1 MLYVDIPTPA
11 DLKALR
17 SHRDD
22 MCVSIYLPTT
32 PVTQET
38 TGDRIEL
45 KDLAKQAVHELVAKG
60 ADKRRLAALAEHLD
74 DLVDDDEFWRFQA
87 RSLAV
92 LATPDNVR
100 TFRVA
105 NALKPQVEVADR
117 FHLKPLLRAVTFP
130 NTCYVLALAEGAVRL
145 VEAPADLPATTV
157 KVDSMPKNASSA
169 VHRSSVHDRSPSGRL
184 QGSEGQK
191 VLLRQ
196 FARKV
201 DSALRGLLAGSD
213 IQLVLAAAEPMASIY
228 RSVNTYSHLASAT
241 IAGSPVALTDAQLAD
256 RARSVLDGL
265 YRDEIAAFARLFETR
280 EGRGQ
285 ATTDIAQAARAAT
298 YGAVQV
304 MLMDID
310 ELIPGKVDETDGSV
324 TFAERASADSYGV
337 VDEIAGRVIMSGG
350 RVLAVRKADIPRGQ
364 SLAAILRYPM

>member
-11 DLKALR
+11 DLKALT

-32 PVTQET
+32 PVTRET
-38 TGDRIEL
+38 GGDRIEL
-45 KDLAKQAVHELVAKG
+45 KNLAREAVHQLEAAAG
-60 ADKRRLAALAEHLD
+60 DKRRVAALAEHLD

-92 LATPDNVR
+92 LATPDNIR
-100 TFRVA
+100 TFRVP
-105 NALKPQVEVADR
+105 NALKPMVEVADR

-130 NTCYVLALAEGAVRL
+130 NACYVLALAEGAVRV
-145 VEAPADLPATTV
+145 VEVSADLPATAL
-157 KVDSMPKNASSA
+157 KVDGMPKSAADAVRRAS
-169 VHRSSVHDRSPSGRL
+169 VNDRSPSGRI

-191 VLLRQ
+191 VLLAQ

-201 DSALRGLLAGSD
+201 DNALRGLLAGSD
-213 IQLVLAAAEPMASIY
+213 IPLVLAAAEPLASIY
-228 RSVNTYSHLASAT
+228 RSVNTYSHLALAT
-241 IAGSPVALTDAQLAD
+241 IAGSPVMLTDAQLAE

-265 YRDEIAAFARLFETR
+265 YRDEIAAFATLFATR
-280 EGRGQ
+280 ENQGR

-298 YGAVQV
+298 FGAVET

-310 ELIPGKVDETDGSV
+310 EVVPGTVDETDGRVS
-324 TFAERASADSYGV
+324 FAERASAKSYGV

-350 RVLAVRKADIPRGQ
+350 RVLAVRKADIPGSG
-364 SLAAILRYPM
+364 SLAAILRYAA